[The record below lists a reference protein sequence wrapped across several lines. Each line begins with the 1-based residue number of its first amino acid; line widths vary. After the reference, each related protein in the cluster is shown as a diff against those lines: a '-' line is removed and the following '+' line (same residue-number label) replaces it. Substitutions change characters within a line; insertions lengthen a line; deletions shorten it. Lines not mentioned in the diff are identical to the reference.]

1 MVHPAALSNERIY
14 SIVTTKNG
22 SSIDSSGSGA
32 RGTLNINLI
41 VNISL

>member
-22 SSIDSSGSGA
+22 SSSSGSGA
-32 RGTLNINLI
+32 RGILNINLI
-41 VNISL
+41 ANISL